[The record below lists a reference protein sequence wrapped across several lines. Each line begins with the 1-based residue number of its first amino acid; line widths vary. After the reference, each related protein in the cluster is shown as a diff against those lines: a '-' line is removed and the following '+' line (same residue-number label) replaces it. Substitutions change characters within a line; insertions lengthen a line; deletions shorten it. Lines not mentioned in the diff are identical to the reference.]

1 MERGQN
7 ATSASPDPNR
17 FSRLA
22 EPVLQFVD
30 QLGILSAG
38 KDEAQLVATAA
49 TLLQEFGKSAL
60 RDGAV
65 PNSVPP
71 ARFAL
76 AVLIDQAAR
85 SDKKIMMKPWA
96 AGAHRLL
103 FDGRDMSVSSLRE
116 FHHTA
121 LNAGDEYRD
130 LAEFLAG
137 LLDRL
142 EQKRTHRYKRGN
154 VHWVLSA
161 GLAVGALVAG
171 LAGYAL
177 FLDYRYNTR
186 LYQAFRQD
194 ALATGLDLV
203 HTGND
208 LALRLDDL
216 KTAAERTVLAAG
228 QAPLGQ
234 MSRSL
239 GFNAGVRA
247 VTDYQTE
254 VDRVVPLALA
264 GAVNAAISV
273 EGENLAA
280 YDTLRAWS
288 ILSGQSDWSAA
299 YLAGWVQ
306 DRSELLPQYR
316 NFSTHAARL
325 SGATTG
331 LPPPDA
337 ELMEQARGFAAEAV
351 ESDRAYLELLR
362 SEPAQALPV
371 WQPDQAIAR
380 INEIM
385 QRRSGVA
392 IDAPVSGIFTA
403 SGWTYARDIGAGTAV
418 QKARQEAANLF
429 DAPLPQ
435 QNDAPDKVLDQLQH
449 VSLGQWKAWLADLRV
464 RPFTDSESA
473 VLISGRLSAADSPL
487 TQLLNEI
494 WKQAGGTDR
503 RRSHNQQIRLA
514 TEFGPM
520 IQYVEQGK
528 MKQIAGLFG
537 ALNVALGATDADE
550 EAGMQRLMSIR
561 DRANSVSALRQAPP
575 IVVQIVE
582 DVLAQTS
589 AAHSDL
595 LSNPITGYWQNNIF
609 PQCGRVANGRF
620 PFADGADSDPG
631 EFAALLGPSGLIT
644 RFFRSQL
651 EPLMDTQSSPWR
663 WRPEARFAGLSPE
676 SAVFFQRALAISD
689 AYFDDSGQLSAPLQ
703 LAALAERGQAF
714 IMIGGRE
721 VSLRAT
727 SDPETIF
734 WPGPE
739 PETGVLVNFKVGN
752 EAATL
757 QKPGPWGLL
766 RMLDEVHLRKRDEG
780 RRFLVDLRASGGRVF
795 VEMLFEKA
803 ANPVSGRALL
813 QGFSCPATL

>member
-1 MERGQN
+1 MESGQN
-7 ATSASPDPNR
+7 ATSAAQDPR
-17 FSRLA
+17 RLPRLA
-22 EPVLQFVD
+22 EPVLLFVD
-30 QLGILSAG
+30 QLAILSAD
-38 KDEAQLVATAA
+38 KNEAQLIATAA

-60 RDGAV
+60 RDGAE

-76 AVLIDQAAR
+76 AVLIDQTAR
-85 SDKKIMMKPWA
+85 SDKKIAIKPWA

-103 FDGRDMSVSSLRE
+103 FDGRDMSVASVRE

-130 LAEFLAG
+130 LAGFLAE
-137 LLDRL
+137 LLNRL

-154 VHWVLSA
+154 AGWVLRA
-161 GLAVGALVAG
+161 GLAVGALIVG

-177 FLDYRYNTR
+177 FLDHRYNAR

-194 ALATGLDLV
+194 ALATGLDLA

-216 KTAAERTVLAAG
+216 KTAAERTILAAR

-234 MSRSL
+234 TSRSL
-239 GFNAGVRA
+239 GFNAGTRA
-247 VTDYQTE
+247 ITDYQAA
-254 VDRVVPLALA
+254 VDKAVPLALA
-264 GAVNAAISV
+264 DAVNAAISV

-288 ILSGQSDWSAA
+288 VLSGQSDWSAA

-306 DRSELLPQYR
+306 DRSELLPEYR
-316 NFSTHAARL
+316 NFAPHAARL
-325 SGATTG
+325 SGPSTG
-331 LPPPDA
+331 LPQPDPQ
-337 ELMEQARGFAAEAV
+337 LMEQARGFAAEAV
-351 ESDRAYLELLR
+351 EADRAFLELLR
-362 SEPAQALPV
+362 SEPAQAV
-371 WQPDQAIAR
+371 AAWQPDQAIAR
-380 INEIM
+380 IGEII
-385 QRRSGVA
+385 QRRSGIE
-392 IDAPVSGIFTA
+392 IDAPVPGIFTA
-403 SGWTYARDIGAGTAV
+403 TGWTYARDIGAGTAV
-418 QKARQEAANLF
+418 QKARQEAAKLF
-429 DAPLPQ
+429 DKPLPQ
-435 QNDAPDKVLDQLQH
+435 QNDAPDKVMDQLQH
-449 VSLGQWKAWLADLRV
+449 ASLGQWKAWLADLRV
-464 RPFTDSESA
+464 RPFTSNESA

-487 TQLLNEI
+487 TQLLTEI

-503 RRSHNQQIRLA
+503 QRSHNQQIRLA

-537 ALNVALGATDADE
+537 ALNVALGAADVDE
-550 EAGMQRLMSIR
+550 EAGMHRLMSIR

-609 PQCGRVANGRF
+609 PQCARVANGRF
-620 PFADGADSDPG
+620 PFADGLDSDQG
-631 EFAALLGPSGLIT
+631 EFTVLLGPDGLIT
-644 RFFRSQL
+644 RFFGSQL

-663 WRPEARFAGLSPE
+663 WKPEARFAGLTPE
-676 SAVFFQRALAISD
+676 SAVFFQRALAIAN
-689 AYFDDSGQLSAPLQ
+689 AYFDDNGQLSAPLQ

-721 VSLRAT
+721 VPLRAT

-734 WPGPE
+734 WPGPQ
-739 PETGVLVNFKVGN
+739 PETGVQVNFKVGN
-752 EAATL
+752 ETATL
-757 QKPGPWGLL
+757 QKHGPWGLL
-766 RMLDEVHLRKRDEG
+766 RLLDETHLRKRDEG

-795 VEMLFEKA
+795 VEMLFQKA

-813 QGFSCPATL
+813 QGFACPATL

>member
-1 MERGQN
+1 MEHGQN
-7 ATSASPDPNR
+7 ATSASSDPNR
-17 FSRLA
+17 FPRLA
-22 EPVLQFVD
+22 KPVLQFVD
-30 QLGILSAG
+30 QLGTLSADN
-38 KDEAQLVATAA
+38 DEAHLIATAA
-49 TLLQEFGKSAL
+49 ALLQAFGKSAL

-76 AVLIDQAAR
+76 AALIDQAAR
-85 SDKKIMMKPWA
+85 RDKKIAMKPWA

-103 FDGRDMSVSSLRE
+103 FDGRDMSAASVRE

-121 LNAGDEYRD
+121 LKAGDEYRD

-142 EQKRTHRYKRGN
+142 EQSRTHRYKRGN
-154 VHWVLSA
+154 VHWVLRA
-161 GLAVGALVAG
+161 GLAVGVLIVGLV
-171 LAGYAL
+171 GYAL
-177 FLDYRYNTR
+177 FLDYRYNAR

-194 ALATGLDLV
+194 VLATGLDLV

-216 KTAAERTVLAAG
+216 KTAAERTVLAARR
-228 QAPLGQ
+228 APLGQ
-234 MSRSL
+234 LLKPL

-247 VTDYQTE
+247 LTDYQTE
-254 VDRVVPLALA
+254 IDKAVPLALA

-288 ILSGQSDWSAA
+288 VLSGQSDWSAA
-299 YLAGWVQ
+299 YLTGWVQ
-306 DRSELLPQYR
+306 ARRDLLPEYR
-316 NFSTHAARL
+316 NFATHTARL

-331 LPPPDA
+331 LPQPDPQ
-337 ELMEQARGFAAEAV
+337 LMEQARGFAAEAG

-362 SEPAQALPV
+362 SEPAQALPA
-371 WQPDQAIAR
+371 WQPNQAIIR
-380 INEIM
+380 IGEIM

-403 SGWTYARDIGAGTAV
+403 NGWTYARDIGAGTAV
-418 QKARQEAANLF
+418 QKARQEAAKLF
-429 DAPLPQ
+429 DKPLPQ
-435 QNDAPDKVLDQLQH
+435 QNDAPDKVLDQLQRA
-449 VSLGQWKAWLADLRV
+449 SLEHWKAWLADLRV
-464 RPFTDSESA
+464 RPFIDSESA

-494 WKQAGGTDR
+494 WIQAGGTDR
-503 RRSHNQQIRLA
+503 RRGHNQQIRLA

-537 ALNVALGATDADE
+537 ALNVALGAADVDE
-550 EAGMQRLMSIR
+550 DVGMQRLMSIR

-620 PFADGADSDPG
+620 PFADGADSDLAD
-631 EFAALLGPSGLIT
+631 FATLLGPDGLIA

-663 WRPEARFAGLSPE
+663 WKPEARFAGLTPE
-676 SAVFFQRALAISD
+676 SAVFFQRALAITD
-689 AYFDDSGQLSAPLQ
+689 AYFDDNGQLSARLQ
-703 LAALAERGQAF
+703 LATLAERGQAF
-714 IMIGGRE
+714 IRVGGRE
-721 VSLRAT
+721 VPLRAT

-734 WPGPE
+734 WPGPQ
-739 PETGVLVNFKVGN
+739 PETGVVVNFKVGN

-757 QKPGPWGLL
+757 QKHGPWGLL
-766 RMLDEVHLRKRDEG
+766 RLLDEVHLRKRDEG
-780 RRFLVDLRASGGRVF
+780 RRFLVDIRASGGRVF
-795 VEMLFEKA
+795 VEMQFQKA

-813 QGFSCPATL
+813 KGFFCPATL